1 MKNDMIRTK
10 IRLFQKEIMVT
21 LLLFVFLC
29 PLCNG
34 LQAKVALDELKCEYL
49 NNPLGID
56 VQNPR
61 FTWIVKEIQ
70 GDYVQ
75 DSYRICMATSLQSL
89 HSETPDVW
97 NSGIVTSR
105 SNSVV
110 YAGPVVL
117 KSHQKYFWYVC
128 TKDSKGKEYCS
139 KDASFEMGKMH
150 LNEWKAQWISDSHD
164 KEYRPSPLFRRSF
177 KVGKKIASA
186 RAYVSG
192 LGYYELFLN
201 GDRVGKNVLDPGY
214 THFDKRVLYVT
225 HDITSLLKKG
235 DNCAAAVLGNGWF
248 NVQSRGVWDFEKA
261 RWRNRPQL
269 LCEIRITYADGSI
282 ETIGSDESWKTSTGA
297 YLFNN
302 IYSGDIYDARL
313 EKKGWKRSGFDDSQW
328 ANARRVAAPAPIVQ
342 AQVMPAI
349 HVTRE
354 LKPVSM
360 HKVSDSIYV
369 FDLGANISGLC
380 RLQLKGE
387 AGTRV
392 ALRHGELLT
401 KEGRLEQGNLN
412 IYFKPVDSTEIFQ
425 EDIYILSGKGEETYT
440 PSFSYHGFQYVEVI
454 SSAPITLHK
463 NSLTGLHFHNDL
475 RAVGQFSCSNET
487 LNKIWKAT
495 CLSYVNNMESIPTD
509 CPQREKNGWTADAH
523 VSVDLGLLNY
533 DGLTFYEKWMN
544 DFIDNQRPEGDI
556 SGIIP
561 SSGWGYGEW
570 IGPVWDAAMFVIP
583 QALYQYYGDSRAI
596 EAIYP
601 TCESYLG
608 YLRTKEKEGLLAYGL
623 GDWLPYKSQTPID
636 FTSSCYYYL
645 DYVRMTGF
653 AKLMGKDPS
662 AYQQKAEEIKKRINE
677 KYFHAENNTYANG
690 TQTALGVALYMGVVP
705 REKEQAVA
713 DQLAAAVRATDCYL
727 DFGVLGS
734 KTVPAMLTK
743 YGYVDLAY
751 AMASKETAPSW
762 GYWVNECKMT
772 TLGETWIMSPKF
784 NDASLNHVFMG
795 DIIAWMQNSLAG
807 INYDTEEPGFHHIM
821 IRPHFVKELDWVCG
835 SYDSPQGLIKSEWKR
850 KGEKVVLT
858 VTIPAG
864 CRATVCLEK
873 EYEVKGGK
881 HQFVV
886 TPSEKAQ
893 FAHLKGV
900 LFSMMV
906 KN

>member
-1 MKNDMIRTK
+1 MKNGMISTE
-10 IRLFQKEIMVT
+10 IRLLKNWILITV
-21 LLLFVFLC
+21 LLCVFSYPFFGCL
-29 PLCNG
+29 N
-34 LQAKVALDELKCEYL
+34 AKAAIADLKCEYID
-49 NNPLGID
+49 NPIGID
-56 VQNPR
+56 AQIPR
-61 FTWIVKEIQ
+61 FTWIVT
-70 GDYVQ
+70 GSDAVYLQ
-75 DSYRICMATSLQSL
+75 DSYQICIATSPQLLLSGA
-89 HSETPDVW
+89 PDVW
-97 NSGIVTSR
+97 SSGKVMSA
-105 SNSVV
+105 SNRVV
-110 YAGPVVL
+110 YNGSVDL
-117 KSHQKYFWYVC
+117 KSHQKYYWNVIA
-128 TKDSKGKEYCS
+128 KDRQGKEYCS
-139 KDASFEMGKMH
+139 DCASFEMGKMN
-150 LNEWKAQWISDSHD
+150 LSDWKAQWISDSND
-164 KEYRPSPLFRRSF
+164 KEFRSSPLFRKNF
-177 KVGKKIASA
+177 EVGKKIATA

-192 LGYYELFLN
+192 LGYYELYLN
-201 GDRVGKNVLDPGY
+201 GNRVGKNILDPGY

-225 HDITSLLKKG
+225 HDITSLLKDG

-269 LCEIRITYADGSI
+269 LCEIRITYKDGTV
-282 ETIGSDESWKTSTGA
+282 ETIASDESWKTSTGA
-297 YLFNN
+297 YQFNN

-313 EKKGWKRSGFDDSQW
+313 EKKGWKMADFDDSQW
-328 ANARRVAAPAPIVQ
+328 VHARCVSAPAPIVQ

-349 HVTRE
+349 HVTSE

-360 HKVSDSIYV
+360 NKISDKIYV
-369 FDLGANISGLC
+369 YDLGANISGLC

-412 IYFKPVDSTEIFQ
+412 IYFKPIDPTETFQ
-425 EDIYILSGKGEETYT
+425 EDIYILNGEGEETYT

-454 SSAPITLHK
+454 SSAPINLNI
-463 NSLTGLHFHNDL
+463 NSLTGLHFYNDVKP
-475 RAVGQFSCSNET
+475 VGHFSCSNET
-487 LNKIWKAT
+487 LNKIWRAT

-533 DGLTFYEKWMN
+533 DGLSFYEKWMN

-583 QALYQYYGDSRAI
+583 HALYMYYGESRAI

-601 TCESYLG
+601 TCEKYLT
-608 YLRTKEKEGLLAYGL
+608 YLKTKEKEGLLAYGL

-645 DYVRMTGF
+645 DYVRMAGF
-653 AKLMGKDPS
+653 AKLLGKDPS
-662 AYQQKAEEIKKRINE
+662 SYQQKAEEIRKLINK
-677 KYFHAENNTYANG
+677 KYFHPETNTYANG
-690 TQTALGVALYMGVVP
+690 TQTALGVALYMGLVP
-705 REKEQAVA
+705 SEKEQAVA

-743 YGYVDLAY
+743 YGYVDLAF
-751 AMASKETAPSW
+751 AMASKEKAPSW

-784 NDASLNHVFMG
+784 NDASLDHVFMG
-795 DIIAWMQNSLAG
+795 DIIAWMQNTLAG
-807 INYDTEEPGFHHIM
+807 INYDSEKPGFRHVI
-821 IRPHFVKELDWVCG
+821 IRPHFVKGLDWVNG
-835 SYDSPQGLIKSEWKR
+835 SFESPQGLISSEWKR
-850 KGEKVVLT
+850 KGQNVVLD
-858 VTIPAG
+858 VTIPIG
-864 CRATVCLEK
+864 CRATIYLEK
-873 EYEVKGGK
+873 QYEVDGGK

-886 TPSEKAQ
+886 KP
-893 FAHLKGV
+893 
-900 LFSMMV
+900 
-906 KN
+906 